1 MPIKVKLHGRLR
13 TAAGSDEIELN
24 SNVRTVGD
32 LLNELMSRLGQ
43 DVGRYI
49 FDPGTK
55 ELTPTLVMLVNGH
68 SVRMLEGLKTP
79 LQEKD
84 TVTIDSIDILEIVG
98 GG

>member
-43 DVGRYI
+43 DEV
-49 FDPGTK
+49 
-55 ELTPTLVMLVNGH
+55 
-68 SVRMLEGLKTP
+68 
-79 LQEKD
+79 
-84 TVTIDSIDILEIVG
+84 VTFSILERKN
-98 GG
+98 